1 VHNNE
6 TVGAVQLY
14 YRGNYHWYLKQQW
27 VGSGLKCLG
36 FDSETVGR
44 LFMVQSNS
52 ENVPDTTGC
61 CGRVRSA
68 LRIADLS
75 WDVTVSGTTDG
86 SVAVTDGSSL
96 LLTPLALNN
105 VPPPMSMYKHTL
117 PATCRQSFFWPRPS
131 GTGWGLGCLLDDD
144 RVQLVFS
151 DSLGKPTGQVDID
164 VSSIISSLPTMNVRS
179 ADSRMLFV
187 LRGIAATEYERNQKQ
202 GEGEGEVKGQEGKCE
217 NEDFVSVVLY
227 GSWESRGWGPLV
239 ESEDIEEEG
248 ATGQP
253 DEILT
258 FVVCVCDGSV
268 RSSKH
273 IKNADLASAC
283 ESSFNASLS
292 NENIRVS
299 RIVLWPDDPASLA
312 VSLISGHDSFG
323 VHRLCVFGAEDDTQI
338 RYSEECFGREGH
350 PVSTVSCPPET
361 CVQIAVIP
369 AVKTPH
375 TALDTEAA
383 NASDVQSLNLN
394 SDVIIGLT
402 ARGKLYCGETL
413 LVAGVSS
420 FTLNNPLQVLLYIST
435 GTKPL
440 LHFCSFAALR

>member
-44 LFMVQSNS
+44 LFMVQSTS
-52 ENVPDTTGC
+52 EIIPGTTGC
-61 CGRVRSA
+61 SSGLRSA
-68 LRIADLS
+68 LRIADIS

-86 SVAVTDGSSL
+86 SVAVIDGSSL

-105 VPPPMSMYKHTL
+105 VPPPMSMYKHAL
-117 PATCRQSFFWPRPS
+117 PATCRHSFFWPRPS
-131 GTGWGLGCLLDDD
+131 GSGWGLGCLLDDD
-144 RVQLVFS
+144 SVHLVFS
-151 DSLGKPTGQVDID
+151 DSLGKPTGRVDVD
-164 VSSIISSLPTMNVRS
+164 VSSIISSLPTTS
-179 ADSRMLFV
+179 EQGAESRMLFV
-187 LRGIAATEYERNQKQ
+187 LRGIAATECERNQSFEERQ
-202 GEGEGEVKGQEGKCE
+202 GEGQVIKCE
-217 NEDFVSVVLY
+217 NEDLVSVVLY
-227 GSWESRGWGPLV
+227 GSWESKGWGPLV
-239 ESEDIEEEG
+239 ESEDIDEEG
-248 ATGQP
+248 PKGQP
-253 DEILT
+253 DEILS
-258 FVVCVCDGSV
+258 FVVCVRDGSV

-273 IKNADLASAC
+273 IRNIDLARAC
-283 ESSFNASLS
+283 GVPPLNTSLS
-292 NENIRVS
+292 DQNIRVS
-299 RIVLWPDDPASLA
+299 RAVLWPDDPASLA

-323 VHRLCVFGAEDDTQI
+323 VHHLCVLGGQDDSNQI
-338 RYSEECFGREGH
+338 GSPVEFFGREDH
-350 PVSTVSCPPET
+350 PVSTISCPPET

-369 AVKTPH
+369 AVKSPH
-375 TALDTEAA
+375 KELDTVSA
-383 NASDVQSLNLN
+383 NPIDTKSVNLN